1 MSMLWT
7 CRKDIVYQNTG
18 SQRRRPTLPG
28 RAKAPGTQTGTKRSN
43 ERRRGSLRRMP
54 DLLGRLLGPAA
65 KRRGLAE
72 ARLLTD
78 WARIIGP
85 EIAKHCQP
93 VGLTRDGLLQ
103 LHVSGNA
110 ALEVQHS
117 ELQIVERINMFFGR
131 PTVTR
136 LRLRQAPRPRRTL
149 IDRAPPPLK
158 PLSSEEQEVITKTVE
173 TVADPDLRKA
183 LEALGGTL
191 RQQQLL
197 KKR

>member
-1 MSMLWT
+1 MPGPVKPRPPPAGAK
-7 CRKDIVYQNTG
+7 RKDD
-18 SQRRRPTLPG
+18 
-28 RAKAPGTQTGTKRSN
+28 
-43 ERRRGSLRRMP
+43 RRRGSLRLMP

-85 EIAKHCQP
+85 EIAQHCQP

-103 LHVSGNA
+103 LHVSGSA

-117 ELQIVERINMFFGR
+117 ELQIVERINTFFGR

-136 LRLRQAPRPRRTL
+136 LRLRQAPRPRRAL
-149 IDRAPPPLK
+149 AMRAPPP
-158 PLSSEEQEVITKTVE
+158 PPALSSEEQEVITKTVE